1 MVEDRIGYRY
11 ARSVYELAQEQG
23 TLAQVYEDMG
33 LLDQTFKASREFTNS
48 MRSPIIPLEK
58 KAAVAKALFGSQFR
72 APLSLRFVELVI
84 QKNRAPYLK
93 DAAEAFL
100 GIYDQA
106 HNIARGSLTS
116 AAPFSPELRDALL
129 RKLEGQSGKTYQLE
143 EKVNPDL
150 LGGFVLE
157 VGDLRF
163 DGSVAYALRKVKQN
177 LSRR

>member
-11 ARSVYELAQEQG
+11 AKSVYELAQEQG
-23 TLAQVYEDMG
+23 MLTQVYEDMG
-33 LLDQTFKASREFTNS
+33 LLDQTFAASREFANV
-48 MRSPIIPLEK
+48 MKSPIIPLEK
-58 KAAVAKALFGSQFR
+58 KAAVVKVLFGSQFR
-72 APLSLRFVELVI
+72 TPLSLRFVELLI
-84 QKNRAPYLK
+84 QKNRARYLQE
-93 DAAEAFL
+93 AAEAFL
-100 GIYDQA
+100 AIYDKA
-106 HNIARGSLTS
+106 HNIARGTLTS
-116 AAPFSPELRDALL
+116 AAPLSPQLRDELL

-177 LSRR
+177 LSKR